1 MKQIFNIAKGKIE
14 NVQQVL
20 LLKFG
25 TNHGCFAICNKSGD
39 ELYRLAYCKTEEWD
53 SNNLSEFATA
63 FPELNNTFYS
73 VQVSY
78 DFPEST
84 LAPLKDYRQEEYG
97 SLLKALYGI
106 NGTSAIVTET
116 IPEWQLYNV
125 YAVPV
130 ELRQWINRYFPTA
143 SYRHQSSLATR
154 QINRENS
161 NVNLLVDFRTDDFT
175 VTSVRQDKLLLSQ
188 YYPYSTPGDVVYYLL
203 KICQQFSLS
212 QQEVQLRLS
221 GLIDKQSALYK
232 ELYQYF
238 IKIDF
243 RDASWNIPDS
253 EYPNHFFTSLND
265 LAQCVS

>member
-125 YAVPV
+125 YA
-130 ELRQWINRYFPTA
+130 A
-143 SYRHQSSLATR
+143 
-154 QINRENS
+154 
-161 NVNLLVDFRTDDFT
+161 
-175 VTSVRQDKLLLSQ
+175 RQDILLLSQ

-203 KICQQFSLS
+203 KICHQFSLP
-212 QQEVQLRLS
+212 QQEVQLQLS
-221 GLIDKQSALYK
+221 GLIEKQSALYK

>member
-1 MKQIFNIAKGKIE
+1 MKQIFNITKGKIE
-14 NVQQVL
+14 NLQQVL

-25 TNHGCFAICNKSGD
+25 TSHGSFAICNKAGD
-39 ELYRLAYCKTEEWD
+39 ELYRLAYCRTEDWD
-53 SNNLSEFATA
+53 SNNLSEFAAA
-63 FPELNNTFYS
+63 FPELNNTFYT

-84 LAPLKDYRQEEYG
+84 LVPLMDYRQEESG
-97 SLLKALYGI
+97 SLLKTLYGI
-106 NGTSAIVTET
+106 NGTSAIVIET